1 MVGSVFVVNKAG
13 HFMQKNRDEKS
24 IHLYL
29 RILSFFR
36 PYVRVIILILLINF
50 VYIMFN
56 TVSIWMVAPLI
67 TTIFESPEQ
76 IPRIESQ
83 ISTESETSIL
93 NLNQWLKQRIDFIFQ
108 KESKSETLKFLSIMI
123 FLLFFF
129 KNIIGFA
136 QSWWVAYVEQRFI
149 KDMRDAVYKHMLWQP
164 LSFFS
169 RYQTGNL
176 MSRITNDINVLNE
189 SLEHNFTKIIRD
201 PFMIVIFVVLLISIS
216 WQLSL
221 VASIVFPLTGFL
233 IGRIGQSLK
242 RKSRRVQEK
251 IADVTSVLQETIT
264 GVKVV
269 KAFSMEKYESKKFQ
283 TKTFEHYK
291 TALRKTRLHR
301 LSGPLSEVTGIGIM
315 VCVLWYGGQLVLSGQ
330 LLSSEDFIRFIAI
343 LFSLMD
349 PIKKL
354 GEFNNDIQISLAS
367 GQRVFEILDAPV
379 LITDKPD
386 AKVKTD
392 FSGQI
397 HYDQVSFRY
406 PETRDP
412 VLKEISLTVN
422 KYEKFAIVGGSG
434 AGKTTLVNL
443 LPRFYDVD
451 SGSISIDGI
460 DIRDLT
466 MDSLRKLMGIVTQEV
481 ILFNDTLA
489 NNIAYG
495 LPDYSRDDII
505 YAAKMA
511 NAHPFIEQMPAGYE
525 TIIGERGTRLSGG
538 QRQRI
543 SIARAI
549 LKNPPILIF
558 DEATS
563 SLDSEAEHLIQKA
576 IENLMKDR
584 TVLIIAHRLSTIM
597 NSDIIIVLEEGKI
610 IDQGSHTELLN
621 RSSRYR
627 YLYELQ
633 FRV

>member
-1 MVGSVFVVNKAG
+1 MPTKREEGN
-13 HFMQKNRDEKS
+13 
-24 IHLYL
+24 LYL
-29 RILSFFR
+29 YFRILSFFR
-36 PYVRVIILILLINF
+36 PYIRTIILVLLLNF
-50 VYIMFN
+50 LFIMFS

-67 TTIFESPEQ
+67 STIFESPDQ
-76 IPRIESQ
+76 PGASVSIVDSSGQ
-83 ISTESETSIL
+83 SDTSIFD
-93 NLNQWLKQRIDFIFQ
+93 LNQWLKERINVFFQ
-108 KESKSETLKFLSIMI
+108 KETKTETLKFLCIMI

-129 KNIIGFA
+129 KNIIGFL
-136 QSWWVAYVEQRFI
+136 QSWWVAFIEQRFI
-149 KDMRDAVYKHMLWQP
+149 KDMRDSVYEHMLWQP

-201 PFMIVIFVVLLISIS
+201 PFMILIFVVLLISIS

-221 VASIVFPLTGFL
+221 VASIVFPLTGLL
-233 IGRIGQSLK
+233 IGKIGQSLK
-242 RKSRRVQEK
+242 RKSRRVQER
-251 IADVTSVLQETIT
+251 IADVTTVLQETIT
-264 GVKVV
+264 GINVV
-269 KAFSMEKYESKKFQ
+269 KAFSMEKYESDKFNKK
-283 TKTFEHYK
+283 THEHFR

-354 GEFNNDIQISLAS
+354 GEINNDIQISLAS
-367 GQRVFEILDAPV
+367 GRRIFDILDAP
-379 LITDKPD
+379 IAIIDKPD
-386 AKVKTD
+386 AMVKTG
-392 FSGQI
+392 FTGQI
-397 HYDQVSFRY
+397 SYEQVSFSY
-406 PETRDP
+406 PGSKEL
-412 VLKEISLTVN
+412 VLNEISLAV
-422 KYEKFAIVGGSG
+422 KKGEKFAIVGGSG

-443 LPRFYDVD
+443 LPRFYDVN
-451 SGSISIDGI
+451 GGAVRIDGI
-460 DIRDLT
+460 DIRDIT
-466 MDSLRKLMGIVTQEV
+466 MDSLRKLMGIVTQDV
-481 ILFNDTLA
+481 ILFNDTVA

-495 LPDYSRDDII
+495 LADYSRDEILR
-505 YAAKMA
+505 AAKLA
-511 NAHPFIEQMPAGYE
+511 NAHPFIEQMPEGYE
-525 TIIGERGTRLSGG
+525 TMIGERGTRLSGG

-563 SLDSEAEHLIQKA
+563 SLDSEAEHLIQQA
-576 IENLMKDR
+576 IENLMQQR

-597 NSDIIIVLEEGKI
+597 NSDKIIVLEEGKI
-610 IDQGSHTELLN
+610 IDRGTHDQLLE
-621 RSSRYR
+621 RSERYR

-633 FRV
+633 FSV

>member
-1 MVGSVFVVNKAG
+1 MPTKREEGN
-13 HFMQKNRDEKS
+13 
-24 IHLYL
+24 LYL
-29 RILSFFR
+29 YFRILSFFR
-36 PYVRVIILILLINF
+36 PYIRTIILVLLLNF
-50 VYIMFN
+50 LFIMFS

-67 TTIFESPEQ
+67 STIFESPDQ
-76 IPRIESQ
+76 PAASVSIVDSSGQ
-83 ISTESETSIL
+83 SDTSIFD
-93 NLNQWLKQRIDFIFQ
+93 LNQWLKERINVFFQ
-108 KESKSETLKFLSIMI
+108 KETKTETLKFLCIMI

-129 KNIIGFA
+129 KNIIGFL
-136 QSWWVAYVEQRFI
+136 QSWWVAFIEQRFI
-149 KDMRDAVYKHMLWQP
+149 KDMRDSVYEHMLWQP

-201 PFMIVIFVVLLISIS
+201 PFMILIFVVLLISIS

-221 VASIVFPLTGFL
+221 VASIVFPLTGLL
-233 IGRIGQSLK
+233 IGKIGQSLK
-242 RKSRRVQEK
+242 RKSRRVQER
-251 IADVTSVLQETIT
+251 IADVTTVLQETIT
-264 GVKVV
+264 GINVV
-269 KAFSMEKYESKKFQ
+269 KAFSMEKYESDKFNKK
-283 TKTFEHYK
+283 TLEHFR

-354 GEFNNDIQISLAS
+354 GEINNDIQISLAS
-367 GQRVFEILDAPV
+367 GRRIFDILDAPIA
-379 LITDKPD
+379 ITDKPD
-386 AKVKTD
+386 AMVKTG
-392 FSGQI
+392 FTGQI
-397 HYDQVSFRY
+397 SYEQVSFSY
-406 PETRDP
+406 PGSEEL
-412 VLKEISLTVN
+412 VLNEVSLAV
-422 KYEKFAIVGGSG
+422 KKGEKFAIVGGSG

-443 LPRFYDVD
+443 LPRFYDVN
-451 SGSISIDGI
+451 GGAVRIDGI
-460 DIRDLT
+460 DIRDIT
-466 MDSLRKLMGIVTQEV
+466 MDSLRKLMGIVTQDV
-481 ILFNDTLA
+481 ILFNDTVA

-495 LPDYSRDDII
+495 LADYSRDEILR
-505 YAAKMA
+505 AAKLA
-511 NAHPFIEQMPAGYE
+511 NAHPFIEQMPEGYE
-525 TIIGERGTRLSGG
+525 TMIGERGTRLSGG

-563 SLDSEAEHLIQKA
+563 SLDSEAEHLIQQA
-576 IENLMKDR
+576 IENLMQQR

-597 NSDIIIVLEEGKI
+597 NSDKIIVLEEGKI
-610 IDQGSHTELLN
+610 IDRGTHDQLLE
-621 RSSRYR
+621 RSERYR

-633 FRV
+633 FSV